1 MTHSINLICT
11 ILARHSFIYVRK
23 YHQRVCRWWFG
34 NDIDKPWINVSS
46 FEIFSFATLIMT
58 SDLRVQ
64 KKNLMK
70 YGSYDSYIV
79 ASCFSYKS
87 LLHLI
92 TLLHRF
98 NHQYVLRWYRC
109 LWICLWCKSWCLVL
123 GRIVYSGIHYITDVR
138 ALLLQ
143 ESETRTSAVQG
154 ADQCTMDARPGRG
167 LSRQQC
173 WVIVKNHVEPPG

>member
-46 FEIFSFATLIMT
+46 SEIFSFATLIMT

-64 KKNLMK
+64 IHIWPKKNLMK

-92 TLLHRF
+92 SLLHRF

-109 LWICLWCKSWCLVL
+109 FWIYLWCKSWCLVL
-123 GRIVYSGIHYITDVR
+123 GRIVYSGIHYITDAR

-143 ESETRTSAVQG
+143 ESETHTSAVQG
-154 ADQCTMDARPGRG
+154 ADQSVYNGRATG
-167 LSRQQC
+167 KGS
-173 WVIVKNHVEPPG
+173 V